1 MRGAKGYVFVPAP
14 AASIDLVKSSTAP
27 HAPSSILHPYLANL
41 GAITTCLRVSLG
53 KEIPLGEEVE
63 DSLVLDLP
71 VHPGVGPREGEEP
84 QQAPS
89 PVSRA
94 RQQQEVHPP
103 LRDDQQQQPR
113 GDPLIVVS
121 SSFSI

>member
-1 MRGAKGYVFVPAP
+1 MRK
-14 AASIDLVKSSTAP
+14 
-27 HAPSSILHPYLANL
+27 
-41 GAITTCLRVSLG
+41 
-53 KEIPLGEEVE
+53 VE

-103 LRDDQQQQPR
+103 LRDDQRQQPR
-113 GDPLIVVS
+113 GDPQQQDKEEVHRDEARGGVTPIGGEGVEEGVRRVEPVGEDGPTEGAADGGGRKEDGGGTGHCG
-121 SSFSI
+121 I